1 MIKVLKSGM
10 LTTIQD
16 KGRLGFASLGVPIS
30 GAMDS
35 FSAGLANKIINNAN
49 DDAVIEITLGN
60 CSFQFLT
67 ATEISITGADCNAIL
82 NDKKVHVNKRI
93 PINKNDV
100 LTFEYP
106 KLGVRTYIA
115 VKGGIQSK
123 KVMNSRSF
131 YKNITS
137 NYKLNKEDTL
147 LINSYPAKINQ
158 NYTAVKIDKR
168 HFLENKLICYKGP
181 EFELLSKENQ
191 QKIFN
196 SQFSIA
202 KENSRMGYKL
212 NEYLINELPQILTA
226 AVLSGTVQL
235 TPSGTLIIL
244 MRDCQTTGGYPRILQ
259 LSEQSINI
267 LSQKT
272 TNDIIRFS
280 LNVI

>member
-35 FSAGLANKIINNAN
+35 FSAGLANKIINNAHE
-49 DDAVIEITLGN
+49 DAVIEITLGN
-60 CSFQFLT
+60 CSFQFLVT
-67 ATEISITGADCNAIL
+67 TEISITAADCNASL
-82 NDKKVHVNKRI
+82 NDKEVHVNKRI
-93 PINKNDV
+93 TINKNDV
-100 LTFEYP
+100 LTFKYP

-115 VKGGIQSK
+115 VKGGIQSEK
-123 KVMNSRSF
+123 IMNSRSF

-158 NYTAVKIDKR
+158 NYIAVKIDKR
-168 HFLENKLICYKGP
+168 YFLDDKLICYKGP

-212 NEYLINELPQILTA
+212 NEHFINELPQILTA
-226 AVLSGTVQL
+226 AVLPGTVQL

-272 TNDIIRFS
+272 TNDTIRFS